1 MNKIFFITIGCF
13 LTLNV
18 NALEVLNAK
27 IKLLP
32 PSSKTTVMF
41 LTFKNDG
48 NSDQKVLN
56 VKSSISDDIEL
67 HNMIMENG
75 MMKMRATNEILVP
88 KNSSV
93 ELKPG
98 GLHVM
103 IFNLKA
109 PLKENEQHEF
119 SIELSNK
126 EIIKFKALV
135 IAL

>member
-1 MNKIFFITIGCF
+1 MNKFFFITIGCF